1 MNQRGLTEPQPA
13 GIPARRPGYF
23 LCFAKESNQ
32 RKATPMRSPLASPRG
47 PLRCSRARAGAER
60 TALASSLRLNGRAE
74 SVLEARCARAL
85 ARCASR
91 QRIGDPGKRSDLSQ
105 SGLFGCW
112 LFGGPPMPSRGAQK
126 DRPARVSAPRKQ
138 TRRGRSNAVSAAN
151 EVRSALGLAFEHHR
165 EPIAAGERR
174 RHRGSPFSF
183 PISLWRSKEKW
194 VGCRGEAPAGSHEKH
209 MPKELNSDIKKVTQ

>member
-1 MNQRGLTEPQPA
+1 MRFRESPWGLQPQAPT
-13 GIPARRPGYF
+13 PF
-23 LCFAKESNQ
+23 LFASPKRNGGK

-60 TALASSLRLNGRAE
+60 AALASSLRLNGRAE
-74 SVLEARCARAL
+74 SVLDARCARAL

-91 QRIGDPGKRSDLSQ
+91 QRIGDPGKRSASWQ

-126 DRPARVSAPRKQ
+126 GRPARFSAPREQ

-151 EVRSALGLAFEHHR
+151 AVRSAPGLAFEHHR
-165 EPIAAGERR
+165 EPLAQPGAKASGVAFLFPPFSLAKQRERG
-174 RHRGSPFSF
+174 RGSGLKTPRALTNHKD
-183 PISLWRSKEKW
+183 PL
-194 VGCRGEAPAGSHEKH
+194 
-209 MPKELNSDIKKVTQ
+209 